1 MTMTKRFAPWLAA
14 LLLLAAPAAAQDAA
28 PVDFPTLLA
37 LEAVEIPPRDRVQLA
52 QELLGVGEI
61 PPPPTSARERT
72 LGEQTVFHVTNA
84 SDDRSF
90 NVEAT
95 LLAMG
100 AHVYFWVEN
109 GADISQS
116 QLHAL
121 AAAFDATIYPETRA
135 LWGSEDTPGIDGDAR
150 IYGLFAHDLGAG
162 TAAYFVSEHVYPQ
175 EAVSTSNEHE
185 MFFFNL
191 DAIGA
196 SFDQRG
202 LESIVAHEFQHM
214 IRNNLQLNE
223 EYWIN
228 EGFSEFTQ
236 LHLYDVPVWEI
247 ISFLSEPDT
256 QLNTWAESIGGRAQ
270 HYGAALLFVTYLA
283 DRYGLDAVRALSAD
297 RSIRGL
303 QSVDRVLRA
312 LGEPGVDSFFADWV
326 MANYLFDPTLGDGRY
341 GYTSIGRNVVSAQP
355 AETVTSYPL
364 QREASAAQYATDYTV
379 LTNLQDT
386 AALDIRLEA
395 PATVALVPV
404 SPASGQRMWY
414 SNKAD
419 VSSTT
424 LTRAFDLSGVSSATL
439 AFNLWYF
446 TERAWD
452 YGYVMASDDGGAT
465 WDVLATEHST
475 RENPHNTA
483 YGPAYTG
490 ESGGWLA
497 ETASLDAYAGGEVLV
512 RFQMITDDAVTQP
525 GMALDDVRINA
536 IGYSDDFES
545 DDGGWLA
552 AGWVWIDNLLPQS
565 AWVQAI
571 QQGETTSITRW
582 QANGPGAWTLP
593 LDPGVEQV
601 VLALS
606 PFAPVTTVP
615 MAYMLRVE
623 VTRGE

>member
-1 MTMTKRFAPWLAA
+1 MTLTIRLAPWLAA
-14 LLLLAAPAAAQDAA
+14 LLLAVGPATAQDAA
-28 PVDFPTLLA
+28 PVDFPTLAA
-37 LEAVEIPPRDRVQLA
+37 LEQVEIPPRDRVRLA

-61 PPPPTSARERT
+61 PPPPTSAPTRA
-72 LGEQTVFHVTNA
+72 LGDQITFHVTNA

-90 NVEAT
+90 NVDAT
-95 LLAMG
+95 LTAIG
-100 AHVYFWVEN
+100 EHVYFWVEN
-109 GADISQS
+109 GAAISPT
-116 QLHAL
+116 QLKTL
-121 AAAFDATIYPETRA
+121 AASFDATIYPETRA
-135 LWGSEDTPGIDGDAR
+135 LWGSEDTPGIDGDPR

-236 LHLYDVPVWEI
+236 LHLYDVPVWEV
-247 ISFLSEPDT
+247 ISFLSTPDT
-256 QLNTWAESIGGRAQ
+256 QLNTWSESIGSRAQ
-270 HYGAALLFVTYLA
+270 HYGAALLFVTYLT
-283 DRYGLDAVRALSAD
+283 DRYGLDAVRAVSSD
-297 RSIRGL
+297 TSVRGL
-303 QSVDRVLRA
+303 QSVDNVLRA

-326 MANYLFDPTLGDGRY
+326 IANFLFDPSIEDGRY
-341 GYTSIGRNVVSAQP
+341 GYQSIGSNVVSAQP
-355 AETVTSYPL
+355 VETVTSYPL
-364 QREASAAQYATDYTV
+364 RREASAAQYATDYTV
-379 LTNLQDT
+379 LTHLQGIE
-386 AALDIRLEA
+386 ALEISLNA

-424 LTRAFDLSGVSSATL
+424 LTRAFDLGDVSSATL
-439 AFNLWYF
+439 AFNLWF
-446 TERAWD
+446 HTERAWD
-452 YGYVMASDDGGAT
+452 YGYVMASDDGGAA
-465 WDVLATEHST
+465 WDILATEHST
-475 RENPHNTA
+475 HENPHNTA

-490 ESGGWLA
+490 ESGGWLT

-545 DDGGWLA
+545 DSGGWEA

-565 AWVQAI
+565 TWVQAI
-571 QQGETTSITRW
+571 QQGETTTVTRW
-582 QANGPGAWTLP
+582 QANDAGAWTLP
-593 LDPGVEQV
+593 LAPGVEQV

-615 MAYMLRVE
+615 MEYTLE
-623 VTRGE
+623 VGVTSDE